1 MIDLRLLRCSLT
13 ILVTVAWTGAV
24 AETPGDAVAELR
36 RTTQELL
43 DAVAPGNV
51 AVWDRTLHERF
62 VHMDENGV
70 VRDKPAL
77 LAELQPL
84 PPGLV
89 GRIEIDTFE
98 AELHGDTAVTAYEL
112 QERLEYHGQPLRS
125 RFRSVDTWLKTPHG
139 WRLIAQHTAAVLKDP
154 PSVPLSR
161 EQWCEYEGVYAL
173 TDAITTTIRCRD
185 EGLIAE
191 RADRPPARY
200 VAELH
205 DVLFVPGQ
213 PRTRRIF
220 QRDADGSI
228 VGFVD
233 RREGEDVRWQRVDP
247 ERRE

>member
-1 MIDLRLLRCSLT
+1 MTTFRFFGCALT
-13 ILVTVAWTGAV
+13 ILIATVAPGSADETGESDV
-24 AETPGDAVAELR
+24 ARLR
-36 RTTQELL
+36 HKTQALL
-43 DAVAPGNV
+43 DAVAPGDI

-89 GRIEIDTFE
+89 GRIEIDTFK

-112 QERLEYHGQPLRS
+112 QEHLEYHGQPLRS
-125 RFRSVDTWLKTPHG
+125 RFRSVDTWLKTPQG
-139 WRLIAQHTAAVLKDP
+139 WRLIAQHTAAALKDP

-161 EQWCEYEGVYAL
+161 EQWCEYAGVYAL
-173 TDAITTTIRCRD
+173 TDAITTAIRCQED
-185 EGLIAE
+185 GVIAE
-191 RADRPPARY
+191 RAGRPPTRY

-205 DVLFVPGQ
+205 DVLFAPGQ

-220 QRDADGSI
+220 QRDADGNI

-233 RREGEDVRWQRVDP
+233 RREGEDVRWKRVDP
-247 ERRE
+247 DR